1 MPEQVL
7 LDMTQTSDG
16 GWCRS
21 YEFDRV
27 RVGCISPARSY
38 RGLERSPK
46 G

>member
-27 RVGCISPARSY
+27 RVGCIADFPCPF
-38 RGLERSPK
+38 L
-46 G
+46 